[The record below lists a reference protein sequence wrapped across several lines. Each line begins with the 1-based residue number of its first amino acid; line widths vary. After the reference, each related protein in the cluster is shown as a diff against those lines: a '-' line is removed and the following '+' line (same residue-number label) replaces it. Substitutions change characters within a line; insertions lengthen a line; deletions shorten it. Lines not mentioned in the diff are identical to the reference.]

1 MTTEAPTKWD
11 IRTERLFAHIKEQL
25 ALAVEMGGN
34 VQVLMDV
41 KIANGNLVGEAC
53 FDLKHRFDLQNG

>member
-1 MTTEAPTKWD
+1 MTTEAPTKWET
-11 IRTERLFAHIKEQL
+11 RTERLIAHLKEQL
-25 ALAVEMGGN
+25 DRAAEMGGN

-41 KIANGNLVGEAC
+41 KVANGNLVGEAC